1 MSLRGSVQQMR
12 ESFDAQFEAAD
23 GGRLLYRRNQK
34 GEPIPVS
41 TAERERFVQQYVRRV
56 WLILGGM
63 MIGLLAFT
71 GIVIWRTVATNSEL
85 PDLLIYIG
93 TAAIAVVGIGLMYWV
108 RGAPARELIGRT
120 PIGRERTRDEMRKL
134 MLQKMS
140 YGQLAAVAFAGA
152 ILPFTLRSQGDIL
165 HGWGRLWLAFGAALV
180 LLAGIQAF
188 RKWRLDREQ
197 QR

>member
-1 MSLRGSVQQMR
+1 MR

-108 RGAPARELIGRT
+108 RGAPARDLIGRT
-120 PIGRERTRDEMRKL
+120 PIGRERTR
-134 MLQKMS
+134 
-140 YGQLAAVAFAGA
+140 GQLAAVAFAGA